1 MQSSC
6 HLSNSPKP
14 LIVSSAHAL
23 KCTPTDVVSC
33 ALQHY
38 NILPGHGK
46 PRAGQEWTVYAA
58 LVVSSSIPNTP
69 PYVLCSA
76 TGSKCTTRGP
86 EGWCLR
92 DLHAEVLVKRG
103 FQRILWK
110 EIQSG
115 DLTLLRNLTSDKQF
129 SGGPSF
135 ALKPHIQLHLFISD
149 PPCGDA
155 SIYELQNG
163 DLNFTGAKLIATDP
177 NHTLSCCDSTTTVI
191 REKSQRLGQLRIK
204 SGRSNLPSHLR
215 STSLSCSDKI
225 LKWNVLGLQ
234 GTLLPVQP
242 IYLNSIVVSHD
253 PHSKSIH
260 AQQLALQRAVVDR
273 RDQVI
278 RELTTMELCTTQT
291 DLLAGLQ
298 KHVLTI
304 SIAEQAF
311 PSSKSQL
318 TIQSR
323 TSMSVTN
330 DAVNENGKR
339 TISIAAEDHE
349 KQTKEK
355 QFSSCGF
362 CINWQLNDGVEVLVG
377 SRGTKHGK
385 KCSSDDDFAKQASR
399 LCRRELHKLAGGT
412 AKSYRDW
419 KSSAGASTKMMKQ
432 SVLETQLLQAWIRSD
447 RDFSL

>member
-1 MQSSC
+1 MT
-6 HLSNSPKP
+6 
-14 LIVSSAHAL
+14 SAHAL
-23 KCTPTDVVSC
+23 IGTPTEVVSC

-38 NILPGHGK
+38 NFLPGHGK

-69 PYVLCSA
+69 PYVICSA

-86 EGWCLR
+86 EGWCLN

-103 FQRILWK
+103 FQRVLWK

-115 DLTLLRNLTSDKQF
+115 DLTLLYNLTPDKHFSDGQNY
-129 SGGPSF
+129 

-163 DLNFTGAKLIATDP
+163 DLNFTGAKLIVTGP
-177 NHTLSCCDSTTTVI
+177 SNTLSCCDNTTTVI
-191 REKSQRLGQLRIK
+191 REKSQQLGQLRIK

-242 IYLNSIVVSHD
+242 IYLNSIVVLHD

-260 AQQLALQRAVVDR
+260 AQQVALQRAILDR
-273 RDQVI
+273 RNQVI
-278 RELTTMELCTTQT
+278 RELKAREDLCKTLS
-291 DLLAGLQ
+291 DRLAGLQ
-298 KHVLTI
+298 RHVLTI
-304 SIAEQAF
+304 TISEQVFESA
-311 PSSKSQL
+311 KSQVM
-318 TIQSR
+318 TQSR
-323 TSMSVTN
+323 TSMAVVG

-339 TISIAAEDHE
+339 TISITTDDQE
-349 KQTKEK
+349 KQPETK
-355 QFSSCGF
+355 QVSACGF
-362 CINWQLNDGVEVLVG
+362 CINWQLNEGVEVLVG

-385 KCSSDDDFAKQASR
+385 KCSSDADFAKQASR
-399 LCRRELHKLAGGT
+399 LCRREIYKLAGGI
-412 AKSYRDW
+412 AKSYREW
-419 KSSAGASTKMMKQ
+419 KMSAAASTKMMKQ
-432 SVLETQLLQAWIRSD
+432 LVLETQPLQTWIRSD